1 MCTHAYFVHEYV
13 YSELCIC
20 MYVCMY
26 VCMLCMLCMYVCMYA
41 CTQQVAPLLTG
52 VKRGGLAGA

>member
-1 MCTHAYFVHEYV
+1 MCTHAHFVHEYV
-13 YSELCIC
+13 YGELAFVCMCVCMCVC

-26 VCMLCMLCMYVCMYA
+26 VRK
-41 CTQQVAPLLTG
+41 QVAPLLTG

>member
-13 YSELCIC
+13 YSELAS
-20 MYVCMY
+20 VCMY
-26 VCMLCMLCMYVCMYA
+26 VCVCMYVW
-41 CTQQVAPLLTG
+41 TRQVAPLLTG